1 VLNNLHQLLSPRQ
14 WGISLAGLGLLLG
27 FGCIAKQTQVV
38 SVKDSPLSSAQIQ
51 KSSSSAQIQKSSSS
65 AQIQKSSENSLLSQL
80 RKVREQRSQLN
91 AASGGGKT
99 VPTITALVP
108 DTQGTTKG
116 AGVLP
121 KANFPV
127 KDGIYLY
134 GQSPKANELGQ
145 GYIIFQKQQGKVTG
159 ALYMPQSEFNC
170 FQGTIN
176 PSGELAMTVNSSSN
190 EANSNQ
196 SNQVA
201 TSNKL
206 PNVSENEYNSY
217 DYSVALQDFHR
228 LNSITASDRRTLQM
242 CQ

>member
-1 VLNNLHQLLSPRQ
+1 MLNNLHQLLSPRQ

-51 KSSSSAQIQKSSSS
+51 KT
-65 AQIQKSSENSLLSQL
+65 SENSLLSQL
-80 RKVREQRSQLN
+80 RKVREQRSQLH
-91 AASGGGKT
+91 AASRDKEGFFHKSGKT
-99 VPTITALVP
+99 VPTTTALVP
-108 DTQGTTKG
+108 ADQGATKSV
-116 AGVLP
+116 GVLP

-134 GQSPKANELGQ
+134 GQSPKPNQLGQ
-145 GYIIFQKQQGKVTG
+145 GYIIFQKQQAKVTG
-159 ALYMPQSEFNC
+159 ALYMPQSELNC

-176 PSGELAMTVNSSSN
+176 PSGELAMTVNPSSN
-190 EANSNQ
+190 EASSDR

-201 TSNKL
+201 TSNRL
-206 PNVSENEYNSY
+206 PKVGEDESNSY
-217 DYSVALQDFHR
+217 AYSLALQDFYR

-242 CQ
+242 CK

>member
-1 VLNNLHQLLSPRQ
+1 MLNNLHQLLSPRQ

-51 KSSSSAQIQKSSSS
+51 KSSSSPQIPKT
-65 AQIQKSSENSLLSQL
+65 SENSLLSQL

-108 DTQGTTKG
+108 DTQGTTKSG
-116 AGVLP
+116 GVLP
-121 KANFPV
+121 RANFPV
-127 KDGIYLY
+127 QDGIYLY
-134 GQSPKANELGQ
+134 GQSPKANQLGQ
-145 GYIIFQKQQGKVTG
+145 GYIIFQKQQAKVTG

-196 SNQVA
+196 SNRVA
-201 TSNKL
+201 TSNSL
-206 PNVSENEYNSY
+206 PRIGEDEYNSY
-217 DYSVALQDFHR
+217 AYSVALQDFYR

-242 CQ
+242 CK

>member
-1 VLNNLHQLLSPRQ
+1 MLNNLHQLLSPRK
-14 WGISLAGLGLLLG
+14 WGIPLAGLGLLLG
-27 FGCIAKQTQVV
+27 LGFLAKQTQVI
-38 SVKDSPLSSAQIQ
+38 SFTDSRLSSARIQ
-51 KSSSSAQIQKSSSS
+51 KT
-65 AQIQKSSENSLLSQL
+65 SENSLLSQL

-91 AASGGGKT
+91 AASGGDKT

-108 DTQGTTKG
+108 GDGGITKS
-116 AGVLP
+116 ARVLP
-121 KANFPV
+121 KASFPV

-134 GQSPKANELGQ
+134 GQSPKPNQLGQ
-145 GYIIFQKQQGKVTG
+145 GYIIFQKQQNKVTG

-201 TSNKL
+201 TSNRL
-206 PNVSENEYNSY
+206 PKVGEDESNSY
-217 DYSVALQDFHR
+217 AYSLALQDFYQ
-228 LNSITASDRRTLQM
+228 LNSIAASDRRTLQM
-242 CQ
+242 CN

>member
-1 VLNNLHQLLSPRQ
+1 MLNNLHQLLSPRK
-14 WGISLAGLGLLLG
+14 WAISLAGLGLLLG
-27 FGCIAKQTQVV
+27 LGFIAKQTQVV
-38 SVKDSPLSSAQIQ
+38 SVTDSRLSSAQIH
-51 KSSSSAQIQKSSSS
+51 KT
-65 AQIQKSSENSLLSQL
+65 SENSLLSQL

-99 VPTITALVP
+99 VPLITALVP
-108 DTQGTTKG
+108 GDQGATKS
-116 AGVLP
+116 ARVLP
-121 KANFPV
+121 KADFPV

-134 GQSPKANELGQ
+134 GQSPNANQLGQ
-145 GYIIFQKQQGKVTG
+145 GYIIFQKQQAKVTG

-201 TSNKL
+201 TSNRL
-206 PNVSENEYNSY
+206 PKVNDDESNSY
-217 DYSVALQDFHR
+217 AYSLALQDFYR

-242 CQ
+242 CK